1 MVNKV
6 WGTAEGEHVFHR
18 HIRIAL
24 TRTKPPRA
32 SGRPAGPTPSRQV
45 SSQVAVSKGK
55 TQRSEPQKKKVCSV
69 VLPAGKK
76 GKVLK
81 DWKPL
86 PKSSLQYLSE
96 TLNMA
101 ILSVL
106 SSSRKDREEL
116 QRQLNK
122 QKDSFLAHCAQLKVP
137 STNQGDMRRIKQ
149 LHQVE
154 KEKLD
159 IGKNTLH
166 KLEDNVSCVVKTL
179 EEMEV
184 EKNSL
189 QERISTLR
197 VQQEKLERCTQ
208 KVLPRPGPEALQL
221 PRLPPRSFT
230 APLLQEQMMKMLP
243 NPGIALQL
251 GQALQASKEMKDI
264 MAFLELAHD
273 QVDRLEHYSRSGP
286 ETASEGQRSSSPE
299 AAQ

>member
-230 APLLQEQMMKMLP
+230 APLLQ
-243 NPGIALQL
+243 
-251 GQALQASKEMKDI
+251 
-264 MAFLELAHD
+264 F
-273 QVDRLEHYSRSGP
+273 
-286 ETASEGQRSSSPE
+286 
-299 AAQ
+299 